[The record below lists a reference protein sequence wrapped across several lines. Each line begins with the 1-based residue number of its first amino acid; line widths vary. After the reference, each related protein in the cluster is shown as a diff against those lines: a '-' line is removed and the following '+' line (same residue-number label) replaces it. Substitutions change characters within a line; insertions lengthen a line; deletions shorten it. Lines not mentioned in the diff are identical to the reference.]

1 MRRISVPIVVAAIGL
16 VVAAAVYA
24 RSLDNYFQSDD
35 FDWLY
40 NYGLRAVETGTVHA
54 VLAPPDP
61 AAVEPSNSATWL
73 YRPTTYAMVNLLFR
87 LFGVAAPAGYHAIL
101 IAAHLVAAG
110 LAGAIAVRLT
120 RRPWVG
126 SALVVVFGLH
136 FAHVETVAW
145 FGSIAEIL
153 AAALGLAAVLAFL
166 EWRES
171 GRARWAWSTV
181 LLYGLA
187 LGANPTAGPII
198 GVFVLV
204 DIWRFAR
211 GAGRH

>member
-120 RRPWVG
+120 RRPVG
-126 SALVVVFGLH
+126 GFGFGRRVWIALCARGDRGVVWLH
-136 FAHVETVAW
+136 
-145 FGSIAEIL
+145 
-153 AAALGLAAVLAFL
+153 
-166 EWRES
+166 RRDS
-171 GRARWAWSTV
+171 GRGAWAGGGARV
-181 LLYGLA
+181 
-187 LGANPTAGPII
+187 P
-198 GVFVLV
+198 GV
-204 DIWRFAR
+204 A
-211 GAGRH
+211 